1 MAYKTKNRIK
11 ALIELEETTMSELVE
26 KLADEYQWSYSLSN
40 FSRKLSSDTIRFKE
54 VQDVADA
61 LGYEIQ
67 FIKIE

>member
-11 ALIELEETTMSELVE
+11 SLIELEGTTMSELVE
-26 KLADEYQWSYSLSN
+26 KLADEYQWSDSLSN